1 MFKDSL
7 SFSHFRNRLAHADAL
22 PQLVLLGIISGLFSG
37 LVILAFRLL
46 IDLPLEF
53 WLPENNSE
61 NFEGLPT
68 WLRFALPVG
77 GSIAT
82 FLLLWKL
89 LPATRKVGVV
99 HVLERLSYHQGHL
112 PAKNMLVQFFG
123 AVIALLS
130 GHAVGREGPA
140 IHLGAAC
147 GSLIGQGLR
156 LPNNS
161 LRLLVGCGVAAAIS
175 AAFNTPLAGVIFS
188 MEVILMEYTVIG
200 FTPVLVASV
209 TAALLIRVT
218 YGDESAFTIPA
229 LQIQSLAEVPFVIL
243 LGIFCALL
251 AAGFIRIMI
260 QTQKSVSWP
269 MGVRLLVAGL
279 LTGLVAIW
287 YPQVMG
293 LGYDTVS
300 EVMQGN
306 TGLTLLAGLLIS
318 KWLLTP
324 IVLGLGIP
332 GGLIGPSLY
341 VGAVAGATFA
351 VLIAP
356 YTGESH
362 SGVGFY
368 AMLGMGAMMG
378 AVLNAPLAALI
389 ALLELTGNPNII
401 FPGMLAIVVASTT
414 VRFFFNQPSIFLS
427 SLKAQGLDYRQE
439 PLTQALSRLG
449 VASVMNTSFVRCDR
463 VIGCESAI
471 KVLEQ
476 RPEWLVLEDKQG
488 IPRYILLPSDLQ
500 HFIDRQAERHGFDP
514 QLELDLMEMPAIRK
528 DIASLGINATLKEA
542 LDQMNNEQLDA
553 LWIQNYSKE
562 ITGTLTREQ
571 VEQFYTQKTD

>member
-7 SFSHFRNRLAHADAL
+7 TFAHFRNRLAHAEAL
-22 PQLVLLGIISGLFSG
+22 PQLVLLGIVSGLLSG
-37 LVILAFRLL
+37 LLILAFRLL
-46 IDLPLEF
+46 IDLPLEV
-53 WLPENNSE
+53 WLPDTNSE
-61 NFEGLPT
+61 NFEALPT
-68 WLRFALPVG
+68 WVRMMLPPG
-77 GSIAT
+77 GSIAI
-82 FLLLWKL
+82 LILLWKL
-89 LPATRKVGVV
+89 PPSSRKVGVV
-99 HVLERLSYHQGHL
+99 HVLERLSYHQGQL

-123 AVIALLS
+123 AAIALLT
-130 GHAVGREGPA
+130 GHSVGREGPA

-147 GSLIGQGLR
+147 GSLIGQVLK
-156 LPNNS
+156 LPNNT

-218 YGDESAFTIPA
+218 YGTEPAFTIPA
-229 LQIQSLAEVPFVIL
+229 LQIQSVAEIPFVIL
-243 LGIFCALL
+243 LGIICALL
-251 AAGFIRIMI
+251 AGGFIRIMV

-269 MGVRLLVAGL
+269 LGIKLLISGA

-293 LGYDTVS
+293 LGYDTIS
-300 EVMQGN
+300 EVLQGH
-306 TGLTLLAGLLIS
+306 TSLALLAGLLIA

-332 GGLIGPSLY
+332 GGLIGPTLY
-341 VGAVAGATFA
+341 IGAVAGATFA
-351 VLIAP
+351 LLVGY
-356 YTGESH
+356 YTGESY

-439 PLTQALSRLG
+439 PLTQVLSRLG

-463 VIGCESAI
+463 IIGCESAI
-471 KVLEQ
+471 KALEQ
-476 RPEWLVLEDKQG
+476 RPEWLVLEDNQG
-488 IPRYILLPSDLQ
+488 IPRYILLPADLQ
-500 HFIDRQAERHGFDP
+500 YFIDRESELNGFDP
-514 QLELDLMEMPAIRK
+514 QLELDLLEVPAIRK
-528 DIASLGINATLKEA
+528 DIVSLGINATLKEA
-542 LDQMNNEQLDA
+542 LDRMNSERLDA

-571 VEQFYTQKTD
+571 VEQFYTQKID

>member
-229 LQIQSLAEVPFVIL
+229 LQIQSLSEVPFVIL

>member
-7 SFSHFRNRLAHADAL
+7 SFSHFRNRLAHAEAL
-22 PQLVLLGIISGLFSG
+22 PQLVLMGILSGLLSG

-46 IDLPLEF
+46 IDLPLEH
-53 WLPENNSE
+53 WLPDNNSE
-61 NFEGLPT
+61 NFEGLPV
-68 WLRFALPVG
+68 WLRVALPIG
-77 GSIAT
+77 GSIIT

-123 AVIALLS
+123 AAIALLT

-175 AAFNTPLAGVIFS
+175 AAFNTPLAGVIFA

-218 YGDESAFTIPA
+218 YGAESAFTIPA
-229 LQIQSLAEVPFVIL
+229 LQIQSLSEVPFVIL
-243 LGIFCALL
+243 LGIICALL

-269 MGVRLLVAGL
+269 MGVKLLVAGT

-300 EVMQGN
+300 DVLQGN
-306 TGLTLLAGLLIS
+306 AGLTLLAGLLFA

-332 GGLIGPSLY
+332 GGLIGPTLY
-341 VGAVAGATFA
+341 IGAVSGAAFA
-351 VLIAP
+351 LLIAP

-401 FPGMLAIVVASTT
+401 FPGMLTIVVASTT
-414 VRFFFNQPSIFLS
+414 LRFFFNQPSIFLS

-449 VASVMNTSFVRCDR
+449 VASVMNTSFVRCDQ

-476 RPEWLVLEDKQG
+476 RPEWLVLEDSQG
-488 IPRYILLPSDLQ
+488 VPRYILLPADLQ
-500 HFIDRQAERHGFDP
+500 HFIDRQSERHGFDP
-514 QLELDLMEMPAIRK
+514 QLKLDLMEVPAIRK
-528 DIASLGINATLKEA
+528 DIAPLGINATLKEA
-542 LDQMNNEQLDA
+542 LDRMNSERLDA

-571 VEQFYTQKTD
+571 VEQFYTQKID

>member
-7 SFSHFRNRLAHADAL
+7 SFAHFRNRLAHAEAL
-22 PQLVLLGIISGLFSG
+22 PQLVLLGIVSGLVSG
-37 LVILAFRLL
+37 MVILAFRLM

-53 WLPENNSE
+53 WLPAGQSE
-61 NFEGLPT
+61 NFEGLT
-68 WLRFALPVG
+68 VWLRIVLPIIGAIVIALL
-77 GSIAT
+77 
-82 FLLLWKL
+82 FWKL

-99 HVLERLSYHQGHL
+99 HVLERLSYHQGNL

-123 AVIALLS
+123 AGIALLTGQS
-130 GHAVGREGPA
+130 VGREGPA
-140 IHLGAAC
+140 VHLGAAS
-147 GSLIGQGLR
+147 GSLIGQVFK
-156 LPNNS
+156 LPNNT

-209 TAALLIRVT
+209 TAALLIRAT
-218 YGDESAFTIPA
+218 YGVESAFTIPA
-229 LQIQSLAEVPFVIL
+229 LQIQSVAEIPFVIL
-243 LGIFCALL
+243 LGIICALL
-251 AAGFIRIMI
+251 AGGFIRIMV

-269 MGVRLLVAGL
+269 LGVKLLIAGA

-293 LGYDTVS
+293 LGYDTIS
-300 EVMQGN
+300 EVLQGN
-306 TGLTLLAGLLIS
+306 TGLTLLAGLLLS

-332 GGLIGPSLY
+332 GGLIGPTLY
-341 VGAVAGATFA
+341 IGAVTGATFA
-351 VLIAP
+351 LLVSD
-356 YTGESH
+356 YTGESN

-401 FPGMLAIVVASTT
+401 LPGMLTIVVASTT
-414 VRFFFNQPSIFLS
+414 VRFFFNQPSIFLT

-439 PLTQALSRLG
+439 PLTQVLSRLG
-449 VASVMNTSFVRCDR
+449 VESVMNTCFVRCDMKI
-463 VIGCESAI
+463 VCESAI
-471 KVLEQ
+471 KALEQ
-476 RPEWLVLEDKQG
+476 RPEWLILEDKKG
-488 IPRYILLPSDLQ
+488 VPRYLLLPADLQ
-500 HFIDRQAERHGFDP
+500 YFLDRESELNGFNP
-514 QLELDLMEMPAIRK
+514 QLELDLLEVPAIRK

-542 LDQMNNEQLDA
+542 LDQMNNERLDA

-562 ITGTLTREQ
+562 ITGTITREQ
-571 VEQFYTQKTD
+571 VEQFYTQKAD